1 MNDISAKTHY
11 RILWFVCIAHCIN
24 DLATAVVPAL
34 LPIFQK
40 DMNLN
45 YTQLGVIVFVATILA
60 SFLQPVIGIY
70 ADKKQSPY
78 MLPLGAILVM
88 LGILGI
94 SKSHSYAMVLLMV
107 ALIGLGSAIFH
118 PEASRAAHA
127 AAGPRRGLG
136 QSIFQVGGNFGQ
148 SLGPL
153 TVAWIFLPFGQ
164 GGALGFAAFPLI
176 GLVLLLII
184 ARWYKANGAQ
194 IKKRASEMTGNPR
207 YGALAVLVIITIA
220 RSWINSGIGTFLP
233 LYLINEQGK
242 TIETAQYYTFV
253 FLLAGAIGTFLG
265 GMASDWFSKKKI
277 LMFSMIGAVPFTL
290 LVPLI
295 DGFWAYVNIF
305 LLGLISLSSFAV
317 TVVYGQQLVP
327 NKIGFVSGLMIG
339 FAIGAG
345 GIGATVLGKLADSV
359 GIVTVIELLAIF
371 PILGTILCIWLHDP
385 DKQKRAAT
393 PAIETAKTPTA

>member
-1 MNDISAKTHY
+1 MNELSANTHY
-11 RILWFVCIAHCIN
+11 RILWFVCIAHLIN

-40 DMNLN
+40 DLDLS
-45 YTQLGVIVFVATILA
+45 YTQLGVIVFFSTILA
-60 SFLQPVIGIY
+60 SFMQPLIGIY
-70 ADKKQSPY
+70 ADKKPSPY

-94 SKSHSYAMVLLMV
+94 SQAHSYQLVLVMV

-164 GGALGFAAFPLI
+164 GGAIGFAVFPLVAVMI
-176 GLVLLLII
+176 LLVI

-194 IKKRASEMTGNPR
+194 IKKRAMEMTGDPR
-207 YGALAVLVIITIA
+207 YGALAVLVVITVC
-220 RSWINSGIGTFLP
+220 RSWINSGIGSFLP
-233 LYLINEQGK
+233 LYLVNEQGK
-242 TIETAQYYTFV
+242 SIETAQYYTFV

-277 LMFSMIGAVPFTL
+277 LLFSMIGAVPFTL
-290 LVPLI
+290 LIPVL

-305 LLGLISLSSFAV
+305 VVGLISLSSFAV
-317 TVVYGQQLVP
+317 TVVYAQQLVP

-345 GIGATVLGKLADSV
+345 GIGATILGGLADSV
-359 GIVTVIELLAIF
+359 GIVTVIELLTIF
-371 PILGTILCIWLHDP
+371 PILGMILCIWLP
-385 DKQKRAAT
+385 DLDKKKQATAA
-393 PAIETAKTPTA
+393 PAVSN

>member
-1 MNDISAKTHY
+1 MNEISAKTHY

-24 DLATAVVPAL
+24 DLAMAIVPAL

-40 DMNLN
+40 DMNLT

-60 SFLQPVIGIY
+60 SFLQPLIGIY

-88 LGILGI
+88 LGVLGI
-94 SKSHSYAMVLLMV
+94 SKAHSYTMVLLMV
-107 ALIGLGSAIFH
+107 ALIGLGSAVFH

-176 GLVLLLII
+176 ALALLLII

-194 IKKRASEMTGNPR
+194 IKKRATEMTGDPR

-220 RSWINSGIGTFLP
+220 RSWINSGVGSFLP

-242 TIETAQYYTFV
+242 SIETAQYYTFV
-253 FLLAGAIGTFLG
+253 FLLAGAIGTLLG
-265 GMASDWFSKKKI
+265 GMASDRFSKKKI

-290 LVPLI
+290 LIPVL
-295 DGFWAYVNIF
+295 DGFWAYANVF

-345 GIGATVLGKLADSV
+345 GIGATILGKLADSV
-359 GIVTVIELLAIF
+359 GIVTVIELLTIF
-371 PILGTILCIWLHDP
+371 PIFGTILCFWLYDP
-385 DKQKRAAT
+385 DKQKRALT

>member
-1 MNDISAKTHY
+1 MNEISAKTHY

-34 LPIFQK
+34 LPIFQQ
-40 DMNLN
+40 DMNLT

-60 SFLQPVIGIY
+60 SFLQPLIGIY

-88 LGILGI
+88 LGVLGI
-94 SKSHSYAMVLLMV
+94 SKAHSYTMVLLMV
-107 ALIGLGSAIFH
+107 ALIGIGSAVFH

-148 SLGPL
+148 ALGPL

-164 GGALGFAAFPLI
+164 GGAVGFAAIPLI
-176 GLVLLLII
+176 ALLLLLII

-194 IKKRASEMTGNPR
+194 IKKRATEMTGDPR
-207 YGALAVLVIITIA
+207 YGALALLVIITVA
-220 RSWINSGIGTFLP
+220 RSWINAGIGSFLP

-242 TIETAQYYTFV
+242 SIETAQYYTFV

-290 LVPLI
+290 LIPLL

-359 GIVTVIELLAIF
+359 GIVTVIELLTIF
-371 PILGTILCIWLHDP
+371 PILGTILCFWLHDP
-385 DKQKRAAT
+385 DKHRRTAA

>member
-1 MNDISAKTHY
+1 MNEISAKTHY

-34 LPIFQK
+34 LPIFQQ
-40 DMNLN
+40 DMNLT

-60 SFLQPVIGIY
+60 SFLQPLIGIY
-70 ADKKQSPY
+70 ADKKPSPY

-88 LGILGI
+88 LGVLGI
-94 SKSHSYAMVLLMV
+94 AKAHSYTMVLLMV
-107 ALIGLGSAIFH
+107 ALIGIGSAVFH

-164 GGALGFAAFPLI
+164 GGAVGFAAFPLI
-176 GLVLLLII
+176 ALLLLLII

-194 IKKRASEMTGNPR
+194 IKKRATEMTGDPR
-207 YGALAVLVIITIA
+207 YGALALLVIITVT
-220 RSWINSGIGTFLP
+220 RSWINSGIGSFLP

-242 TIETAQYYTFV
+242 SIETAQYYTFV

-277 LMFSMIGAVPFTL
+277 LVFSMIGAVPFTL
-290 LVPLI
+290 LIPLL

-345 GIGATVLGKLADSV
+345 GIGATVLGKLADSA
-359 GIVTVIELLAIF
+359 GIVTVIELLAVF
-371 PILGTILCIWLHDP
+371 PVLGTILCFWLHDP
-385 DKQKRAAT
+385 DKHGRTAA
-393 PAIETAKTPTA
+393 PAIDTAKTPTA